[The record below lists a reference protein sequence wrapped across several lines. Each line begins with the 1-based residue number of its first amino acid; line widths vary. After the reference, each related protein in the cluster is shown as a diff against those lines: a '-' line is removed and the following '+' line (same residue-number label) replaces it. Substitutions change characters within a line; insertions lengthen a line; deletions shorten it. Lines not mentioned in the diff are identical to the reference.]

1 MRTVTVRLREF
12 QNHASTT
19 EKSIIQYILANPR
32 ETTEISVH
40 ELAEKTFSS
49 PASVIRLC
57 KKTGFDGYKDFCKA
71 LIYEL
76 ALREN
81 TQLEAQKEVSPADSL
96 EEIVDKIT
104 YKNIVSLEAT
114 KDLIDLEVISQCI
127 QLLYDCDHVALFGIG
142 SSLLVA
148 KDAQLKF
155 MRLDKRCSV
164 NDDWHT
170 QLLTARNMRAKDVG
184 IILSYSGQTREM
196 VECAK
201 AMKANGV
208 KIISI
213 TRYGRSPVTE
223 HSDLH
228 LYVSATEGIIRS
240 GAMSSRI
247 SQLNIIDI
255 LYTGYLNTQ
264 YEKSLE
270 QIAKT
275 HIQKGNGVTE
285 NDRSDKDVNGTEK

>member
-1 MRTVTVRLREF
+1 MKIVSVRLREYLER
-12 QNHASTT
+12 ASTT
-19 EKSIIQYILANPR
+19 ERAIIQFILDHPQEAA
-32 ETTEISVH
+32 TMSVH
-40 ELAEKTFSS
+40 QLAEQAFSS
-49 PASVIRLC
+49 PASIIRLC
-57 KKTGFDGYKDFCKA
+57 KKNGFEGYRDFNKA

-76 ALREN
+76 AMREN
-81 TQLEAQKEVSPADSL
+81 TRLEAQKEVSPADSL

-104 YKNIVSLEAT
+104 YRNMLALEAT
-114 KDLIDLEVISQCI
+114 KDLVDYAVLNQCI
-127 QLLYDCDHVALFGIG
+127 QLLYACDHVALFGIG

-155 MRLDKRCSV
+155 MRLNKRCSV
-164 NDDWHT
+164 SDDWHT
-170 QLLTARNMRAKDVG
+170 QLLTARNMREGDVG

-201 AMKANGV
+201 AMRANNV

-228 LYVSATEGIIRS
+228 LYVSATEGIVRS

-247 SQLNIIDI
+247 SQLNIIDF
-255 LYTGYLNTQ
+255 LYTGYLNSQ
-264 YEKSLE
+264 YEKSLA

-275 HIQKGNGVTE
+275 HIQKGNGVIT
-285 NDRSDKDVNGTEK
+285 DA

>member
-1 MRTVTVRLREF
+1 MKTVTVRLREY
-12 QNHASTT
+12 QSHASTT
-19 EKSIIQYILANPR
+19 ERAIIQFILEHPR
-32 ETTEISVH
+32 QTAELSIH
-40 ELAEKTFSS
+40 QLAEQTFSS
-49 PASVIRLC
+49 AASIIRLC
-57 KKTGFDGYKDFCKA
+57 KKNGFDGYKSFCKA

-76 ALREN
+76 ALRES
-81 TQLEAQKEVSPADSL
+81 TQLEAQREVTAADSL
-96 EEIVDKIT
+96 EEVVDKIT
-104 YKNIVSLEAT
+104 YKNIISLEAT
-114 KDLIDLEVISQCI
+114 KDLIDLTVINQCI
-127 QLLYDCDHVALFGIG
+127 QLLYDCDHVALYGIG

-155 MRLDKRCSV
+155 MRLNKRCSV

-170 QLLTARNMRAKDVG
+170 QLLTARNMRAGDVG

-201 AMKANGV
+201 AMQANNV
-208 KIISI
+208 KVISI

-223 HSDLH
+223 NSDLH
-228 LYVSATEGIIRS
+228 IYVSATEGIVRS

-275 HIQKGNGVTE
+275 HIQKGNGVAE
-285 NDRSDKDVNGTEK
+285 ND

>member
-1 MRTVTVRLREF
+1 MKTVTVRLREY
-12 QNHASTT
+12 QSHASTT
-19 EKSIIQYILANPR
+19 EKAIIQFILEHPR
-32 ETTEISVH
+32 QTAELSIH
-40 ELAEKTFSS
+40 QLAEHTFSS
-49 PASVIRLC
+49 AASIIRLC
-57 KKTGFDGYKDFCKA
+57 KKNGFDGYRNFCKA

-81 TQLEAQKEVSPADSL
+81 TQQEVQREVTAADSL
-96 EEIVDKIT
+96 EEVVDKIT
-104 YKNIVSLEAT
+104 YRNIISLEAT
-114 KDLIDLEVISQCI
+114 KDLIDLTVINQCI
-127 QLLYDCDHVALFGIG
+127 QLLYGCDLVALFGIG

-155 MRLDKRCSV
+155 MRLNKRCSV

-170 QLLTARNMRAKDVG
+170 QLLTARNMRAGDVG

-201 AMKANGV
+201 AMQANNV

-213 TRYGRSPVTE
+213 TRYGQSPVTE

-228 LYVSATEGIIRS
+228 IYVSATEGIVRS

-255 LYTGYLNTQ
+255 LYTGYLNIQ

-275 HIQKGNGVTE
+275 HIQKGNGVAE
-285 NDRSDKDVNGTEK
+285 ND